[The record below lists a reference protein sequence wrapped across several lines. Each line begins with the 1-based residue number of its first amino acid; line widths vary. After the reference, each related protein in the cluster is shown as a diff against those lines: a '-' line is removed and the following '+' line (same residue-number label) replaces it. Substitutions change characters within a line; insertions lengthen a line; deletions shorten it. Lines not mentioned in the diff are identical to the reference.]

1 MEYDYLKDIMGK
13 ERNQLLKECD
23 HCASPSFF
31 PNRENYFLY
40 RQELREL
47 LENWTIDTP
56 FPQKTT

>member
-40 RQELREL
+40 RQ
-47 LENWTIDTP
+47 
-56 FPQKTT
+56 